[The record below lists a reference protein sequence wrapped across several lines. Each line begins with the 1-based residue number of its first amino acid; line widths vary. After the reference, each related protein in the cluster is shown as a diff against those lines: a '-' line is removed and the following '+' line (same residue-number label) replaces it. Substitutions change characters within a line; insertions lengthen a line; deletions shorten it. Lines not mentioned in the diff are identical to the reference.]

1 MPRLVGKRS
10 DVGANVTALLLLA
23 AIAGVLL
30 EYFGVIDVI
39 PSFGREGRYIQ
50 LQGQTTNEY
59 VAEQNH

>member
-10 DVGANVTALLLLA
+10 DAGANVTALLLLA

-39 PSFGREGRYIQ
+39 PRFGREGRYMQ
-50 LQGQTTNEY
+50 LQGQTTNEH
-59 VAEQNH
+59 VAEQNQ